1 MNEEDLNTQISNLSQ
16 ADSANKQPINPTIA
30 TKVADGSTPNYLG
43 NRSGETQNL
52 AGVPAEFMGLFEH
65 DPSEVILYQALRHP
79 AGVYFIY
86 GAGIGAVILIVLLM
100 GVIASDT
107 SGTFG
112 TGLSS
117 NFFSVMVLVGILFI
131 AITAGVS
138 LAAAYIY
145 KKSRMILTNQ
155 KLVFIQYHSIFS
167 REVSQLNIG
176 DVEDV
181 NVAQKTI
188 WDRILKTGNI
198 TIETSGEQNNNV
210 MSHVQDPHGFAQKAI
225 RAHEGLIAEYG
236 N

>member
-1 MNEEDLNTQISNLSQ
+1 
-16 ADSANKQPINPTIA
+16 
-30 TKVADGSTPNYLG
+30 
-43 NRSGETQNL
+43 
-52 AGVPAEFMGLFEH
+52 MGL
-65 DPSEVILYQALRHP
+65 
-79 AGVYFIY
+79 
-86 GAGIGAVILIVLLM
+86 
-100 GVIASDT
+100 
-107 SGTFG
+107 FG

-131 AITAGVS
+131 AITAGEN

-198 TIETSGEQNNNV
+198 TIETSGEQNNYV
-210 MSHVQDPHGFAQKAI
+210 MSHVEDHGFAKKQSEHT
-225 RAHEGLIAEYG
+225 RALLLNMVIK
-236 N
+236 